1 MWRSFGSRQ
10 AKGGKLIGATIYYLI
25 VNVESIFSS
34 TGVTVINNLEFKMHI
49 FTLNV
54 ELIIELYA
62 PYVRAPLSRLFSLSA
77 DGHDR
82 LFPRFFLIG

>member
-62 PYVRAPLSRLFSLSA
+62 PYVRAPLSRLFC
-77 DGHDR
+77 R
-82 LFPRFFLIG
+82 WP

>member
-10 AKGGKLIGATIYYLI
+10 AKGVKLIGATIYYYLI

-54 ELIIELYA
+54 ELIIESHA
-62 PYVRAPLSRLFSLSA
+62 PYVRAPLWRLFF
-77 DGHDR
+77 D
-82 LFPRFFLIG
+82 

>member
-1 MWRSFGSRQ
+1 MVIEILTCPYHGNHVEVF
-10 AKGGKLIGATIYYLI
+10 YLI
-25 VNVESIFSS
+25 VNVEIIFSS

-62 PYVRAPLSRLFSLSA
+62 PYVRAPLSRLFFDWVQMA
-77 DGHDR
+77 
-82 LFPRFFLIG
+82 LIGYFPGFSW

>member
-10 AKGGKLIGATIYYLI
+10 AKGGKLIEGTIYYLI

-62 PYVRAPLSRLFSLSA
+62 PYVRAPLSRLFF
-77 DGHDR
+77 H
-82 LFPRFFLIG
+82 

>member
-1 MWRSFGSRQ
+1 MWRCFDSRQ
-10 AKGGKLIGATIYYLI
+10 AKGGKLIGATNYYLI

-62 PYVRAPLSRLFSLSA
+62 PYVRAPLSRLFF
-77 DGHDR
+77 D
-82 LFPRFFLIG
+82 

>member
-34 TGVTVINNLEFKMHI
+34 TGVTVINNLEFKTHI

-62 PYVRAPLSRLFSLSA
+62 PLC
-77 DGHDR
+77 
-82 LFPRFFLIG
+82 